1 MLEPLEARCLAS
13 LPGVRHGFFTRAG
26 GVSGGLYASLNCG
39 PGSADEAAH
48 VAENRARVARHLG
61 AGEANLVTLY
71 QVHGATA
78 LAVAGPVPALSRPQN
93 RPKADAVVTRTPGL
107 VVAVLTADC
116 TPVLLADPE
125 AKVVAAA
132 HAGWRGAAAG
142 ILESAIAEMER
153 QGARRRGIRAA
164 IGPTIGPAAYEVG
177 PDFEAEL
184 LQGCADNERF
194 FLRNNANARAHFD
207 LPGFV
212 EARLISA
219 GVAEIE
225 RKSPCTYENESL
237 FYSFRRSQ
245 HRKETDYGRQIAA
258 IVVT

>member
-39 PGSADEAAH
+39 PGSADEGAR
-48 VAENRARVARHLG
+48 VAENRARVGRHLG
-61 AGEANLVTLY
+61 AGEANLVTLF

-78 LAVAGPVPALSRPQN
+78 LAVAGPVRAQN
-93 RPKADAVVTRTPGL
+93 RPRADAVVTRTPGL
-107 VVAVLTADC
+107 AVGVLTADC

-125 AKVVAAA
+125 ARVVAAA

-142 ILESAIAEMER
+142 IIEAAIAEMER
-153 QGARRRGIRAA
+153 QGARRDRIRAA
-164 IGPTIGPAAYEVG
+164 IGPTIGQAAYEVG

-184 LQGCADNERF
+184 LEGCPDNEKY
-194 FLRNNANARAHFD
+194 FLRNKPNGRAHFD

-212 EARLISA
+212 VARLAAA
-219 GVAEIE
+219 GLPEIE
-225 RKSPCTYENESL
+225 RQSPCTYENESL
-237 FYSFRRSQ
+237 FFSYRRSQ
-245 HRKETDYGRQIAA
+245 HRKEADYGRQIAA